1 MLFKCCG
8 WWSPWPKRQDSF
20 PELDILIINCFSEV
34 QFSSVPSDC
43 FHLIHQFFY
52 KIYVIFVLC
61 SLFLL
66 ISVIVDLG
74 LKKIMS
80 IIFSVMIKDWMF
92 TCKCYGRDDAIAS
105 WGKRQKNEKCWS
117 KVWLWYN
124 IIWKWK
130 LLSHIQLFGTPWTVA
145 CQAPLS
151 MEFSRSVYWSG

>member
-1 MLFKCCG
+1 MLWMVVPLTKETRLVPWAGHFDNKLLFWG
-8 WWSPWPKRQDSF
+8 TVFISTFRLFSFDSP
-20 PELDILIINCFSEV
+20 I
-34 QFSSVPSDC
+34 
-43 FHLIHQFFY
+43 FY
-52 KIYVIFVLC
+52 KIHVIFVLC

-105 WGKRQKNEKCWS
+105 WGKRQKNEKCLS

-124 IIWKWK
+124 IIWKWT

>member
-8 WWSPWPKRQDSF
+8 WWSPWPKRQDTF

-80 IIFSVMIKDWMF
+80 IIFSVMIKDWIF
-92 TCKCYGRDDAIAS
+92 TCKCYGKDDAIAS

-117 KVWLWYN
+117 KVWLYR
-124 IIWKWK
+124 IIAII
-130 LLSHIQLFGTPWTVA
+130 SICV
-145 CQAPLS
+145 
-151 MEFSRSVYWSG
+151 